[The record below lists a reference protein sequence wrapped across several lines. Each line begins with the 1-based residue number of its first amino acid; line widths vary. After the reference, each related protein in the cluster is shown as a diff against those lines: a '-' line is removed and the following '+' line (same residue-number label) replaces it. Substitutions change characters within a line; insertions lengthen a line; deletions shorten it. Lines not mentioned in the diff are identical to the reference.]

1 MPYGGGDG
9 TKPTGARKRLAAS
22 ALSPDPKVSEDSDTA
37 KLKEMV
43 LASIPKEVT
52 EGVKEVKSALE
63 LAEVVKSH
71 ATMLQQHAEAIRILR
86 GTAMEQDNRLKTA
99 LVKLNLTVAATDK
112 LDDAVELVEA
122 DQAAVVSDFKELK
135 NEMQRMR
142 EVIETKEV
150 EQDAKLLR
158 LVEQRHIDVKG
169 LTQELEG
176 KMSTVEATFVKV
188 EAMLYT
194 MDADRKKYD
203 QLIAEMQVMV
213 TASGPTSLPDA
224 SNPAVRVLQVQME
237 RMGRE
242 IAELNGSVCGV
253 RQAVTEVEDKLVGSE
268 VKLTEFVAQTAAQ
281 TSQAAAQLATERA
294 KLLCGQIESA
304 MLEVSKGACQCPPD
318 CPGRAGA
325 QPAGPPGIGGTGARA
340 PFLNSAGAFNA
351 PGAPGRG
358 GPPGR
363 GPGGGGGGRPSLPV
377 THDIFSDDGQK
388 KLLKSSK
395 PPFDS
400 KAAQDDLPRFN
411 GKEKAE
417 LWRKKVTYYLHS
429 RNANMQNLL
438 RWAELQTEPISALS
452 LETAVHEVDS
462 LAMLSDDP
470 EVLSYH
476 LWGFLNVNLVDAAW
490 DLFDGVPME
499 NGLEVWRVVNLEI
512 TQKTQSELLALEDQV
527 LTPSRETEIRDIDK
541 ALVAWDAA
549 LRNYIEAGG
558 TSLSKHRQVGA
569 IMRLI
574 PVKVRDQALWEF
586 DKFNGKPDVLRK
598 WIKDRTRWFT
608 KADAGRAG
616 AAKTHLFDGDREE
629 FLSTASDDELNAM
642 EAMSDEEL
650 CAFVRKKVQQG
661 QRPPFRGGASK
672 RERIAPPRD
681 KRDVTCANC
690 LKKGHTSQ
698 ECKAPKV
705 AAKDRKCFE
714 CGEAGHVASKCPN
727 KDKARVL
734 ADL

>member
-1 MPYGGGDG
+1 MMPATRDPSTTSNPRVDPPEPTPQGSESQAPGYQDQHGSGASAHPPARPVPGPTRTHRAVPYGGGDG

-253 RQAVTEVEDKLVGSE
+253 RQAV
-268 VKLTEFVAQTAAQ
+268 
-281 TSQAAAQLATERA
+281 
-294 KLLCGQIESA
+294 GQGPYAVVHEGGRWKSR
-304 MLEVSKGACQCPPD
+304 SCKDPPL
-318 CPGRAGA
+318 R
-325 QPAGPPGIGGTGARA
+325 
-340 PFLNSAGAFNA
+340 
-351 PGAPGRG
+351 
-358 GPPGR
+358 R
-363 GPGGGGGGRPSLPV
+363 GPGGV
-377 THDIFSDDGQK
+377 
-388 KLLKSSK
+388 
-395 PPFDS
+395 
-400 KAAQDDLPRFN
+400 
-411 GKEKAE
+411 
-417 LWRKKVTYYLHS
+417 
-429 RNANMQNLL
+429 
-438 RWAELQTEPISALS
+438 
-452 LETAVHEVDS
+452 
-462 LAMLSDDP
+462 P
-470 EVLSYH
+470 EH
-476 LWGFLNVNLVDAAW
+476 
-490 DLFDGVPME
+490 
-499 NGLEVWRVVNLEI
+499 
-512 TQKTQSELLALEDQV
+512 
-527 LTPSRETEIRDIDK
+527 
-541 ALVAWDAA
+541 
-549 LRNYIEAGG
+549 
-558 TSLSKHRQVGA
+558 
-569 IMRLI
+569 
-574 PVKVRDQALWEF
+574 
-586 DKFNGKPDVLRK
+586 
-598 WIKDRTRWFT
+598 
-608 KADAGRAG
+608 
-616 AAKTHLFDGDREE
+616 
-629 FLSTASDDELNAM
+629 
-642 EAMSDEEL
+642 
-650 CAFVRKKVQQG
+650 
-661 QRPPFRGGASK
+661 
-672 RERIAPPRD
+672 RERRRA
-681 KRDVTCANC
+681 
-690 LKKGHTSQ
+690 
-698 ECKAPKV
+698 ECH
-705 AAKDRKCFE
+705 
-714 CGEAGHVASKCPN
+714 GGHV
-727 KDKARVL
+727 
-734 ADL
+734 